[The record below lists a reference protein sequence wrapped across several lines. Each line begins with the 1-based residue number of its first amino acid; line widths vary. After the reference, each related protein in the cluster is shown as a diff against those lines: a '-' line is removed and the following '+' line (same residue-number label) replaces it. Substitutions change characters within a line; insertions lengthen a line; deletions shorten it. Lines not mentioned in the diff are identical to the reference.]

1 MSVFT
6 VSCLSSNDLRGVFNE
21 VYEARAKWRRI
32 GLELNLTHGT
42 LDAIEKRSPDPAD
55 QLERVLIEWLNNG
68 MATWEELVKVLFSIP
83 VGETE
88 LARSLEKKYCSESRF
103 IIKFFA
109 IFFKQNHFNR
119 YN

>member
-1 MSVFT
+1 MYVFT
-6 VSCLSSNDLRGVFNE
+6 EPYLNSNDLRIVYKE
-21 VYEARAKWRRI
+21 VYKASAKWRRI

-55 QLERVLIEWLNNG
+55 QLERVLIEWLNKG
-68 MATWEELVKVLFSIP
+68 TATWGELVKSLYSIP

-103 IIKFFA
+103 I
-109 IFFKQNHFNR
+109 
-119 YN
+119 Y